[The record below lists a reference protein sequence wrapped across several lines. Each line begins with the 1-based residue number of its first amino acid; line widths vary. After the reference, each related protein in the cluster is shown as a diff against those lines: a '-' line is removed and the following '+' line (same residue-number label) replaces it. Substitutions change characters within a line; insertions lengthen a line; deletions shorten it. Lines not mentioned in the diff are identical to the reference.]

1 MWRGGTAGADRLR
14 PFYLFRTFT
23 AASIDRA
30 ALHAAMETAVQ
41 LVDEVKG
48 PAVARGTV
56 LGVID
61 DTPFLAVE
69 YVEGR
74 TLDALLAARA
84 LGAVMPTEHGLL
96 IAERLLT
103 ALESGAAV
111 ERYTGAKAGGD
122 PGWAPYDADRRATQ
136 RFDTT
141 VETLEDPMAEQ
152 RELWA
157 GIG

>member
-1 MWRGGTAGADRLR
+1 MSASASSPRPFGPYVLTRAIGSDPLGEVWRGGTAGADRLH

-74 TLDALLAARA
+74 TLDALLAARVH
-84 LGAVMPTEHGLL
+84 GAVLPAEHGLL
-96 IAERLLT
+96 VAERLLT

-111 ERYTGAKAGGD
+111 ERYTGAPHGFLV
-122 PGWAPYDADRRATQ
+122 PP
-136 RFDTT
+136 F
-141 VETLEDPMAEQ
+141 V
-152 RELWA
+152 
-157 GIG
+157 